1 MTYIILWLCLPLLEL
16 FVCRLLN
23 LILLTSFLFL
33 SCDYKPCNML
43 RSYRWTD
50 LILGFLVSHLCFF
63 SPLQYWVSQG
73 NKWCDFCKIY
83 ISNNPSSIRNHELG
97 QRHKENVQKKLADMR
112 KENAAKEKEHK
123 ETARALEQI
132 EAVSVFLAHF
142 SFKMVVLC

>member
-33 SCDYKPCNML
+33 SCDYKPYNML

-50 LILGFLVSHLCFF
+50 LVLGFLVSHLCFF
-63 SPLQYWVSQG
+63 FPLQYWVSQG

-83 ISNNPSSIRNHELG
+83 ISNNPSSIRNHDLG